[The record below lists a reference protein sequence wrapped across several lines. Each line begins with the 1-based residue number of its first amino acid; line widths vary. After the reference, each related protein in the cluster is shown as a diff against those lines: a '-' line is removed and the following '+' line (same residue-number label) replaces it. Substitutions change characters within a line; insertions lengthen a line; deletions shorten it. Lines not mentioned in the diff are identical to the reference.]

1 RRTPRPLSPARQSP
15 KVRREIG
22 KQWIPWCRRTQ
33 RPLPPA
39 RQSSKA
45 RQEVGKQWIPS
56 CRRTQRPLPPAR
68 CLAARSWQHGAAR
81 SSPLAIAGAMPSKG
95 GRHRPGVEAIYQ
107 DAITRLLTAIMPGEA
122 IEEPCY
128 LLHRICRLMALSGLS
143 AISSRTIDVGFSLI
157 AHVTLCDTVGRSR
170 EMVPLGDSSIPRLLS
185 PAHVGAF
192 FANPTMGSV
201 RNSAGRQLEGAGF
214 PASQLL
220 PCVVSRMHGAC
231 VPAKRV
237 MFWLFFFRVPLG
249 PFFRCFFSAPHP
261 AVSPQRCG
269 DRSVRSRS
277 RSIGRRYL

>member
-1 RRTPRPLSPARQSP
+1 
-15 KVRREIG
+15 
-22 KQWIPWCRRTQ
+22 

-128 LLHRICRLMALSGLS
+128 LLHRICRLMADFVAKVLMVSVNSDSVALMRFAAEAGDDGAAQSRPRGAVLFILS
-143 AISSRTIDVGFSLI
+143 
-157 AHVTLCDTVGRSR
+157 
-170 EMVPLGDSSIPRLLS
+170 
-185 PAHVGAF
+185 
-192 FANPTMGSV
+192 
-201 RNSAGRQLEGAGF
+201 
-214 PASQLL
+214 
-220 PCVVSRMHGAC
+220 
-231 VPAKRV
+231 
-237 MFWLFFFRVPLG
+237 
-249 PFFRCFFSAPHP
+249 
-261 AVSPQRCG
+261 
-269 DRSVRSRS
+269 
-277 RSIGRRYL
+277 